1 MQKPK
6 NMFLHKLTI
15 MLGVVAPL
23 IGTFYAIVLLWNQL
37 VSWNDIVIML
47 VMYVLTGLGITVG
60 YHRMLT
66 HRSFEPHPVAKFF
79 FLALGSM
86 AVQGPAYH
94 WAAVHIKHHAHTD
107 EEDDPHSP
115 VEGFFHAH
123 VGWLFLNGLYVTG
136 DYGKWLKKDRMVMF
150 FTKTFLF
157 WVVLGYLLPYLFGG
171 WTAVLWGG
179 LVRSFLNNHVTWSVN
194 SVCHVFGS
202 RMFTTKDMSRNHWLV
217 GLLAFGEGWHNNH
230 HAFPRAAFHGMRW
243 YQFDLS
249 AYVIR
254 LLERV
259 GLAQKVWRVPT
270 EKFQA
275 RLASNPASVS
285 LINVDE
291 AVA

>member
-6 NMFLHKLTI
+6 NMFLHKLI
-15 MLGVVAPL
+15 IVLGVVAPL
-23 IGTFYAIVLLWNQL
+23 VGTVYAITLLWNRL

-47 VMYVLTGLGITVG
+47 GMYFLTGLGITIG

-66 HRSFEPHPVAKFF
+66 HRSFEPHPVVKFI

-86 AVQGPAYH
+86 AVQGPAYS

-107 EEDDPHSP
+107 EDGDPHSP
-115 VEGFFHAH
+115 LEGFFHAH

-150 FTKTFLF
+150 FNRTFLF
-157 WVVLGYLLPYLFGG
+157 WVVLGYVIPYLLGG

-179 LVRSFLNNHVTWSVN
+179 LVRTFLNNHITWSVN

-243 YQFDLS
+243 WQLDAS
-249 AYVIR
+249 ALVIR
-254 LLERV
+254 LLERI
-259 GLAQKVWRVPT
+259 GLAQKVWRVPQ

-275 RLASNPASVS
+275 RLASNPSSIS
-285 LINVDE
+285 LA
-291 AVA
+291 AVEEPVA